1 MAPRTRLLPGVFRK
15 SGLRPSMKYCF
26 MVITFFLAASTAA
39 RAQQVPPN
47 VTVAQWPRDRLAAI
61 SLTFDD
67 AMSSQLDNA
76 GPILKKHHVNGTFFV
91 STGQPSWRNRKSEWK
106 ALAQRGNELANHT
119 VHHPCLLP
127 EIQPHSQDYTPEMME
142 AEIRD
147 AAQEIITLLNWHRG
161 LTFAYPCGNAS
172 FGQPW
177 DQVRNASL
185 YLQYVAKYS
194 FGARGAGG
202 GGPLNPD
209 EMSVLTV
216 PDLGPTDGKDFA
228 TLLAMAEQGIRTHQW
243 GIYCFHGV
251 GGEWLSISSDSLDQ
265 LAAYLEL
272 HPEIWTAPFGDVLR
286 YSQERHAA
294 SVKVNQSTAT
304 EIDISISWPMDAT
317 IYDLP
322 LTLKVEVPSGWRD
335 ARVTADGKEVS
346 AKALN
351 QNGETEILID
361 VLPNTKAVHVE
372 KKASST

>member
-26 MVITFFLAASTAA
+26 IVITFFAASAA
-39 RAQQVPPN
+39 LAEQVPPK
-47 VTVAQWPRDRLAAI
+47 VTVAQWPGDRLAAI

-106 ALAQRGNELANHT
+106 DLAQRGNELANHT

-294 SVKVNQSTAT
+294 SVKVNQSTAA

-322 LTLKVEVPSGWRD
+322 LTLKVEVPSGWQD

>member
-1 MAPRTRLLPGVFRK
+1 
-15 SGLRPSMKYCF
+15 MKYCF

-106 ALAQRGNELANHT
+106 DLAQRGNELANHT

>member
-1 MAPRTRLLPGVFRK
+1 MASRTWLLLGVFRK

-26 MVITFFLAASTAA
+26 IVITYFAASAA
-39 RAQQVPPN
+39 LAQQVPPK
-47 VTVAQWPRDRLAAI
+47 VTVAQWPGDRLAAI

-147 AAQEIITLLNWHRG
+147 TAQEIIRLLNLHRG

-185 YLQYVAKYS
+185 YLQYVAQYS

-251 GGEWLSISSDSLDQ
+251 GGEWLSISSDALDQ

-286 YSQERHAA
+286 YSQERQAA
-294 SVKVNQSTAT
+294 SVRVNQSTGT
-304 EIDISISWPMDAT
+304 EIDILLRWPMDPVV
-317 IYDLP
+317 YDLP
-322 LTLKVEVPSGWRD
+322 LTLKVEGPSAW
-335 ARVTADGKEVS
+335 AHTKVTADGKDLMPRVRNRDG
-346 AKALN
+346 L
-351 QNGETEILID
+351 TVILFD
-361 VLPNTKAVHVE
+361 VVPNTKTIHIE
-372 KKASST
+372 PKKPSA

>member
-39 RAQQVPPN
+39 LAQQVPPN
-47 VTVAQWPRDRLAAI
+47 VTVAPWPGDRLAAI

-106 ALAQRGNELANHT
+106 DLAQRRNELANHT

-216 PDLGPTDGKDFA
+216 PDLSPTDGKDFA
-228 TLLAMAEQGIRTHQW
+228 TLLVMAEQGIRTHQW